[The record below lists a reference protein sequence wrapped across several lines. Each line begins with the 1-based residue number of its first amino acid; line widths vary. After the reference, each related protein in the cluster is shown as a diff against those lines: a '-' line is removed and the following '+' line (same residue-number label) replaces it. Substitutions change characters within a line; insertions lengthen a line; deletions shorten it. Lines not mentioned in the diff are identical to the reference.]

1 MTLCDNI
8 SPLRL
13 NMTRVEKYR
22 RYRQEISNMKF
33 ETFSEKREVAEQVD
47 KVHDT
52 RLGNKLNY
60 EQVMAV
66 NESFDQGEV
75 KFKRRRLINLTKY
88 EIFYYL
94 IAFGI
99 IAILV
104 VGLVIAGILTWR

>member
-8 SPLRL
+8 SPLRFS
-13 NMTRVEKYR
+13 MTRVEKYR

-52 RLGNKLNY
+52 SLGNKLNY

-66 NESFDQGEV
+66 NESLSQGET
-75 KFKRRRLINLTKY
+75 KFKKIRLINLTKY

-104 VGLVIAGILTWR
+104 AGLIVTGILTWR

>member
-1 MTLCDNI
+1 
-8 SPLRL
+8 
-13 NMTRVEKYR
+13 MTRVEKYR

-33 ETFSEKREVAEQVD
+33 ETFSEKREVAEEVN
-47 KVHDT
+47 KVHDK

-66 NESFDQGEV
+66 NETFDTGEV
-75 KFKRRRLINLTKY
+75 KFKKRRLINLTKY

-104 VGLVIAGILTWR
+104 IALVITGIHTWR

>member
-8 SPLRL
+8 SPLRFS
-13 NMTRVEKYR
+13 MTRVEKYR

-33 ETFSEKREVAEQVD
+33 DTFSEKREVAEQVG
-47 KVHDT
+47 KVHNSKT
-52 RLGNKLNY
+52 GNKLNY
-60 EQVMAV
+60 DDVMAV
-66 NESFDQGEV
+66 NESFDNGEV
-75 KFKRRRLINLTKY
+75 KFKKRRLINLTKY